1 MLFSKRIRMHRA
13 TSKSSAPL
21 FKRFCWALSL
31 SLTFSGTVLADGNP
45 DIVGVLATLT
55 DPNVAADL
63 GLSDEQLEKLKGL
76 VKQHEAKA
84 IEFAAELRT
93 IEDLAQRKERSRA
106 ILRSVENAGMEMLN
120 AQQKARAEQ
129 LRLQGLG
136 LAAAAEPEIATAL
149 SITEEQAAKIQ
160 TTLEGKRGLM
170 RELGPERGPVEL
182 AKQLDA
188 ILDDT
193 QRSKWAEMVGPA
205 AGKTGTAP
213 SSDSNAN
220 PEGANPNAQSTENM
234 PQADRAATPMP
245 EGKPGEYGLRLNFVA
260 GTPWSDVL
268 KWLAKEA
275 ELSLQ
280 TDYFPPGT
288 FTYRDPFRV
297 YSVPEAM
304 DIMNSVLLNKGYTL
318 VRKQRVLMVVDLGSG
333 DPEVVRGLIRE
344 LSELVSPK
352 ELDSRGEYEICKSVF
367 NLSRMSVEEAE
378 KEVKPLL
385 GPQGSIVSLPAS
397 NQLLVTETG
406 GKLRIIRETIE
417 RSEMPDAGRTSKI
430 VSITLKNMSSEEL
443 LAIARPLVGLK
454 EGVNVSDEL
463 SISTDSFGTTLY
475 ATGTPDKLQ
484 KLRDIVTQVDVEQS
498 DSKSSTMTAEQVAVR
513 SHNIRG
519 SDPQTT
525 MDVLQTQFA
534 GQTNI
539 NLALDPK
546 SSNIIAR
553 ATPSDHKI
561 IDEII
566 ETLAGQTSDF
576 EVIELDKMDTQAAI
590 LTLEKFFGK
599 SSSKDKDSAAKGPI
613 FYGDTIS
620 RRIMVQGSP
629 QEVAQVRELLRKV
642 ETTGPTLEGLSKKA
656 RFLPYSGKSA
666 DKFLNQIDTLW
677 DATKQKGRIR
687 RIESKGASVAPNE
700 NPASPSNESQ
710 KPTDGQKP
718 EAEAKGT
725 SDKAASFEPAKL
737 PFGNASETVANQ
749 TTTRGVRLTKWSQD
763 PADGNQPS
771 PSDARKSSETN
782 TDGKT
787 TEGQDNSGQ
796 DTQDNPNELRV
807 FKGPAGLI
815 VTSDNPELLN
825 EFDEISRVVQEQ
837 MASGPS
843 EPTVVYLK
851 YIPAL
856 AAEELIRG
864 VLNGQSSGG
873 SGGGG
878 GGLLGEVASGVLGGG
893 GFLGNLLGMGGGGS
907 SAASSSTSASGDVT
921 ITADPR
927 LNALWIQANPLDMQL
942 VEELIE
948 IIDTPE
954 SPIDVQTRGVPNI
967 IYLENAPV
975 ADVEATVR
983 SVFADRIAGASAQ
996 NAQRQPSPQEFI
1008 EALRGGGG
1016 GGRRGAAPKELK
1028 ETTMSLTSDK
1038 KNNALIVVAPKQ
1050 LYEQVEELVKMLDQ
1064 TAEGSE
1070 DSVVVVPIGGD
1081 INPTTVRSALS
1092 SVFGTQARTSTTS
1105 NPQTNSTP
1113 NTNNNPAAAFQQ
1125 FRGMNPGAFGGGQGG
1140 FRGMQMNIPTPG
1152 GGGAAAFGFPGMGGG
1167 QGFGGQGFGG
1177 QGFGGQGFGGANR
1190 GGTGGFGGF
1199 GGAQGGGR
1207 GGNTGGNRA
1216 NRGGR

>member
-1 MLFSKRIRMHRA
+1 MSHR
-13 TSKSSAPL
+13 TKSRKVAPL
-21 FKRFCWALSL
+21 FRGFCLALSL
-31 SLTFSGTVLADGNP
+31 TIGISTPILADGNP
-45 DIVGVLATLT
+45 DIVGVLAVLT
-55 DPNVAADL
+55 DANTAADL
-63 GLSDEQLEKLKGL
+63 GISDEQLEKLKVL

-84 IEFAAELRT
+84 IEFAVELRA
-93 IEDLAQRKERSRA
+93 IEDVAQRRERSRA
-106 ILRSVENAGMEMLN
+106 ILRGVENEGMGLLN
-120 AQQKARAEQ
+120 AEQRARAEQ

-136 LAAAAEPEIATAL
+136 LTAATEPQIATAL
-149 SITEEQAAKIQ
+149 SVTEEQAAKLQ
-160 TTLEGKRGLM
+160 TIIEGKRGLM
-170 RELGPERGPVEL
+170 REFGPERGPLEF
-182 AKQLDA
+182 AKQLDGL
-188 ILDDT
+188 LDDT
-193 QRSKWAEMVGPA
+193 QRAKWAELIGPV
-205 AGKTGTAP
+205 AGKTSGSGSGQQALAGP
-213 SSDSNAN
+213 SDGQSAN
-220 PEGANPNAQSTENM
+220 EVSAVAGM
-234 PQADRAATPMP
+234 PQGERRATPMP
-245 EGKPGEYGLRLNFVA
+245 EGKPGEYGLRLNFVT

-280 TDYFPPGT
+280 TDFFPPGT

-318 VRKQRVLMVVDLGSG
+318 VRKQRVLMCVDLGAG

-344 LSELVSPK
+344 LSELVPPK
-352 ELDSRGEYEICKSVF
+352 ELDSRGEYEICKTVF
-367 NLSRMSVEEAE
+367 NLSRLSVEDAE

-385 GPQGSIVSLPAS
+385 GPQGSIVALPAS

-430 VSITLKNMSSEEL
+430 VSIALQNMSSEEL

-454 EGVNVSDEL
+454 EGINVSEDL

-475 ATGTPDKLQ
+475 ATGTPEKLQ
-484 KLRDIVTQVDVEQS
+484 KLRDIVTQVDVEQT
-498 DSKSSTMTAEQVAVR
+498 DSKAATSTAEQVAVK
-513 SHNIRG
+513 SHSIRG

-525 MDVLQTQFA
+525 MDVLQTQFS

-599 SSSKDKDSAAKGPI
+599 SSSKDKDAAAKGPI
-613 FYGDTIS
+613 FYGDSIS

-629 QEVAQVRELLRKV
+629 QEVTQVRELLRKV
-642 ETTGPTLEGLSKKA
+642 ESTGPTIEGLSKKA

-687 RIESKGASVAPNE
+687 RIESKGNSVT
-700 NPASPSNESQ
+700 PSLKGEESQ
-710 KPTDGQKP
+710 SDTDKPSEPK
-718 EAEAKGT
+718 AS
-725 SDKAASFEPAKL
+725 SDKAAASEPARF
-737 PFGNASETVANQ
+737 PFPGSSVAVNGGNSQ
-749 TTTRGVRLTKWSQD
+749 RPVRLTKWSQD
-763 PADGNQPS
+763 PADPNAPS
-771 PSDARKSSETN
+771 PSDQVKNPASVV
-782 TDGKT
+782 
-787 TEGQDNSGQ
+787 QDDAQQSGQ
-796 DTQDNPNELRV
+796 ESGIPGVTTDEPQGEEANELRV

-825 EFDEISRVVQEQ
+825 EFDEISRIVQEQ
-837 MASGPS
+837 LAAGPS

-864 VLNGQSSGG
+864 VLNGTQSSG
-873 SGGGG
+873 GGGG

-907 SAASSSTSASGDVT
+907 SSSSSANSSGDVT

-927 LNALWIQANPLDMQL
+927 LNALWVQANPLDMQL
-942 VEELIE
+942 IEELIE

-954 SPIDVQTRGVPNI
+954 SPVDVQTRGVPNI

-975 ADVEATVR
+975 AEVEAMVR
-983 SVFADRIAGASAQ
+983 SVFADRIAGAASQ
-996 NAQRQPSPQEFI
+996 NAQRPPSPQEFI

-1016 GGRRGAAPKELK
+1016 GGGRRGGAAPKELK
-1028 ETTMSLTSDK
+1028 ETTMTVTTDK

-1050 LYEQVEELVKMLDQ
+1050 LFEQVEELVKMLDQ
-1064 TAEGSE
+1064 TTEGSE

-1105 NPQTNSTP
+1105 NPQTTTP
-1113 NTNNNPAAAFQQ
+1113 TANNNPAAAFQQ

-1140 FRGMQMNIPTPG
+1140 GFRGMQIPNAG
-1152 GGGAAAFGFPGMGGG
+1152 GGGGGAAFGFPGMGGQG
-1167 QGFGGQGFGG
+1167 FGGGGFGGQGFGG
-1177 QGFGGQGFGGANR
+1177 NNRGQGGGM
-1190 GGTGGFGGF
+1190 GGFGGF
-1199 GGAQGGGR
+1199 GG
-1207 GGNTGGNRA
+1207 GNTGGARGGNNGGNRT

>member
-1 MLFSKRIRMHRA
+1 MSHR
-13 TSKSSAPL
+13 TKSRKVAPL
-21 FKRFCWALSL
+21 FRGFCLALSL
-31 SLTFSGTVLADGNP
+31 TIGFSTPILADGNP
-45 DIVGVLATLT
+45 DIVGVLAVLT
-55 DPNVAADL
+55 DTNTAADL
-63 GLSDEQLEKLKGL
+63 GLSDEQLEKLKVL

-84 IEFAAELRT
+84 IEFASELRA
-93 IEDLAQRKERSRA
+93 IEDVAQRRERSRA
-106 ILRSVENAGMEMLN
+106 ILRGVENEGMGLLN
-120 AQQKARAEQ
+120 AQQRARAEQ

-136 LAAAAEPEIATAL
+136 LTAALEPEIATAL
-149 SITEEQAAKIQ
+149 TISEEQAAKLQ
-160 TTLEGKRGLM
+160 TIIEGKRGLM
-170 RELGPERGPVEL
+170 RELGPERGPVEF
-182 AKQLDA
+182 AKQLDGL
-188 ILDDT
+188 LDDT
-193 QRSKWAEMVGPA
+193 QRATWAELIGVV
-205 AGKTGTAP
+205 AGKASADPADQQSAP
-213 SSDSNAN
+213 GASDPLASNN
-220 PEGANPNAQSTENM
+220 PSAIASM
-234 PQADRAATPMP
+234 PQGEQRPTPMP
-245 EGKPGEYGLRLNFVA
+245 EGKPGEYGLRLNFVT

-280 TDYFPPGT
+280 TDFFPPGT

-304 DIMNSVLLNKGYTL
+304 DIMNSVLLNKGFTL
-318 VRKQRVLMVVDLGSG
+318 VRKQRVLMCVDLGAG

-344 LSELVSPK
+344 LSELVPPK

-367 NLSRMSVEEAE
+367 NLSRLSVEDAE

-385 GPQGSIVSLPAS
+385 GPQGSIVALPAS

-430 VSITLKNMSSEEL
+430 VAIALKNMSSEEL

-454 EGVNVSDEL
+454 EGINVSDDL

-484 KLRDIVTQVDVEQS
+484 KLRDIVTQVDVEQT
-498 DSKSSTMTAEQVAVR
+498 DSKATTSTAEQVAVK
-513 SHNIRG
+513 SHSIRG

-525 MDVLQTQFA
+525 MDVLQTQFS

-599 SSSKDKDSAAKGPI
+599 SSSKDKDAAAKGPI
-613 FYGDTIS
+613 FYGDSIS

-642 ETTGPTLEGLSKKA
+642 ESTGPTLEGLSKKA

-687 RIESKGASVAPNE
+687 RIESKGNSVTPSLKEEDKQPDAEKSSEPKAS
-700 NPASPSNESQ
+700 
-710 KPTDGQKP
+710 
-718 EAEAKGT
+718 
-725 SDKAASFEPAKL
+725 SDKAASSEPAKL
-737 PFGNASETVANQ
+737 PFPGSDVAGFSGTEQ
-749 TTTRGVRLTKWSQD
+749 RPVRLTRWSQD
-763 PADGNQPS
+763 PADPNAPS
-771 PSDARKSSETN
+771 PSDQIKSPASVAQDDASSGSQES
-782 TDGKT
+782 GKSDAPA
-787 TEGQDNSGQ
+787 EGQQGEEA
-796 DTQDNPNELRV
+796 NELRV

-825 EFDEISRVVQEQ
+825 EFDEISRIVQEQ
-837 MASGPS
+837 LAAGPT

-864 VLNGQSSGG
+864 VLNGTSSSGG
-873 SGGGG
+873 SGG

-907 SAASSSTSASGDVT
+907 STSSSSNSSGDVT

-927 LNALWIQANPLDMQL
+927 LNALWVQANPLDMQL
-942 VEELIE
+942 IEELIE

-954 SPIDVQTRGVPNI
+954 SPVDVQTRGVPNI

-975 ADVEATVR
+975 ADVEAMVR
-983 SVFADRIAGASAQ
+983 GVFADRISGAASQ

-1016 GGRRGAAPKELK
+1016 GGRRGGAAPKELK
-1028 ETTMSLTSDK
+1028 EATMTLTTDK

-1050 LYEQVEELVKMLDQ
+1050 LFEQVEELVKMLDQ

-1092 SVFGTQARTSTTS
+1092 SVFGSQARTSTTS
-1105 NPQTNSTP
+1105 NPQTNTP
-1113 NTNNNPAAAFQQ
+1113 PANNNNNPAAAFQQ

-1140 FRGMQMNIPTPG
+1140 GFRGMQIPNAG
-1152 GGGAAAFGFPGMGGG
+1152 GGGGAAFGFPGMGG
-1167 QGFGGQGFGG
+1167 QGFGGGGFGG
-1177 QGFGGQGFGGANR
+1177 NNRGQGGGM
-1190 GGTGGFGGF
+1190 GGFGGF
-1199 GGAQGGGR
+1199 GG
-1207 GGNTGGNRA
+1207 GNTGGNRGGNNGGNRT

>member
-1 MLFSKRIRMHRA
+1 MSHR
-13 TSKSSAPL
+13 TKSRKVAPL
-21 FKRFCWALSL
+21 FRGFCLALSL
-31 SLTFSGTVLADGNP
+31 TVGFSTPILADGNP
-45 DIVGVLATLT
+45 DIVGVLAVLT
-55 DPNVAADL
+55 DANTAADL

-84 IEFAAELRT
+84 IEFAVELRG
-93 IEDLAQRKERSRA
+93 IVDVVQRRERSRA
-106 ILRSVENAGMEMLN
+106 ILRGVENEGMGLLN
-120 AQQKARAEQ
+120 AEQRARAEQ

-136 LAAAAEPEIATAL
+136 LLAALEPEIATSLA
-149 SITEEQAAKIQ
+149 ITEEQAAKLQ
-160 TTLEGKRGLM
+160 TIIEGKRGLM
-170 RELGPERGPVEL
+170 RELGPERGPLEF
-182 AKQLDA
+182 AKQLDGL
-188 ILDDT
+188 LDDT
-193 QRSKWAEMVGPA
+193 QRAKWSELTGPV
-205 AGKTGTAP
+205 AGKASAGTDQQSAASP
-213 SSDSNAN
+213 SDLLASNNSSAGG
-220 PEGANPNAQSTENM
+220 PMSQGDQRT
-234 PQADRAATPMP
+234 TPMP
-245 EGKPGEYGLRLNFVA
+245 EGKPGEYGLRLNFVT

-280 TDYFPPGT
+280 TDFFPPGT

-304 DIMNSVLLNKGYTL
+304 DIMNSVLLNKGFTL
-318 VRKQRVLMVVDLGSG
+318 VRKQRVLMCVDLGAG
-333 DPEVVRGLIRE
+333 DPDVVRGLIRE
-344 LSELVSPK
+344 LSELVPPK
-352 ELDSRGEYEICKSVF
+352 ELDTRGEYEICKTVF
-367 NLSRMSVEEAE
+367 NLSRLSVEDAE

-385 GPQGSIVSLPAS
+385 GPQGSIVALPAS

-430 VSITLKNMSSEEL
+430 VTIALKNMSSEEL
-443 LAIARPLVGLK
+443 LSIARPLVGLK
-454 EGVNVSDEL
+454 EGVNVSEDL

-475 ATGTPDKLQ
+475 ATGTPEKLQ

-498 DSKSSTMTAEQVAVR
+498 DSKAATSTSEQVAVK
-513 SHNIRG
+513 SHSIRG

-525 MDVLQTQFA
+525 MDVLQTQFS

-599 SSSKDKDSAAKGPI
+599 SSSKDKDAAAKGPI
-613 FYGDTIS
+613 FYGDSIS

-629 QEVAQVRELLRKV
+629 QEVTQVRELLRKV
-642 ETTGPTLEGLSKKA
+642 ESTGPTLEGLSKKA

-687 RIESKGASVAPNE
+687 RIESKGNSVTPSLKGEEPQSGADKPNE
-700 NPASPSNESQ
+700 AKAS
-710 KPTDGQKP
+710 G
-718 EAEAKGT
+718 
-725 SDKAASFEPAKL
+725 DKAASSEPAKF
-737 PFGNASETVANQ
+737 PFPGSGVAGSSEASQRPVKL
-749 TTTRGVRLTKWSQD
+749 TRWSQD
-763 PADGNQPS
+763 PVDPNAPS
-771 PSDARKSSETN
+771 PSDLNKSPATVAQDDAPVDGQEPGKSDASPEGVQGDET
-782 TDGKT
+782 
-787 TEGQDNSGQ
+787 
-796 DTQDNPNELRV
+796 NELRV

-825 EFDEISRVVQEQ
+825 EFDEISRIVQEQ
-837 MASGPS
+837 LAAGPS

-864 VLNGQSSGG
+864 VLNGTSSSG

-907 SAASSSTSASGDVT
+907 SASSSASSSGDVT

-927 LNALWIQANPLDMQL
+927 LNALWVQANPLDMQL
-942 VEELIE
+942 IEELIE
-948 IIDTPE
+948 IIDTPD
-954 SPIDVQTRGVPNI
+954 SPVDVQTRGVPNI

-975 ADVEATVR
+975 AEVEATVR
-983 SVFADRIAGASAQ
+983 SVFADRISGAASQ
-996 NAQRQPSPQEFI
+996 NAQRPPSPQEFI

-1016 GGRRGAAPKELK
+1016 GGRRGGAAPKELK
-1028 ETTMSLTSDK
+1028 ETTMTLSTDK

-1050 LYEQVEELVKMLDQ
+1050 LFEQVEELVKMLDQ

-1092 SVFGTQARTSTTS
+1092 SVFGSQARTSTTS
-1105 NPQTNSTP
+1105 NPQTNTP
-1113 NTNNNPAAAFQQ
+1113 PANNNNPAAAFQQ

-1140 FRGMQMNIPTPG
+1140 GFRGMQMQIPNAG
-1152 GGGAAAFGFPGMGGG
+1152 GGGGGAAFGFPGMGG
-1167 QGFGGQGFGG
+1167 QGFGGGGFGG
-1177 QGFGGQGFGGANR
+1177 NNRGQGGGM
-1190 GGTGGFGGF
+1190 GGFGGF
-1199 GGAQGGGR
+1199 GG
-1207 GGNTGGNRA
+1207 GNTGGNRGGNNGGNRT

>member
-1 MLFSKRIRMHRA
+1 MLFSKRNRMHRA

-21 FKRFCWALSL
+21 YRRFCWALTL
-31 SLTFSGTVLADGNP
+31 SLTFSGTVLAEGNP

-84 IEFAAELRT
+84 IEFAAELRS
-93 IEDLAQRKERSRA
+93 IEDPAQRKERGRA

-120 AQQKARAEQ
+120 AQQKMRAEQ

-136 LAAAAEPEIATAL
+136 LAAATEPEIATAL
-149 SITEEQAAKIQ
+149 AITEEQAAKIQ
-160 TTLEGKRGLM
+160 TALEGKRGLM
-170 RELGPERGPVEL
+170 RELGPERGPAEL
-182 AKQLDA
+182 SKQLDA

-193 QRSKWAEMVGPA
+193 QRTKWAEMIGPV
-205 AGKTGTAP
+205 AGKTGATP
-213 SSDSNAN
+213 STDPSASPDGS
-220 PEGANPNAQSTENM
+220 NPNAEATENM
-234 PQADRAATPMP
+234 PQADRVATAMP

-297 YSVPEAM
+297 YSVAEAM

-344 LSELVSPK
+344 LSELVNPK
-352 ELDSRGEYEICKSVF
+352 DLDSRGEYEICKSVF

-385 GPQGSIVSLPAS
+385 GPQGSIVALPAS

-430 VSITLKNMSSEEL
+430 VAITLKNMSSEEL
-443 LAIARPLVGLK
+443 LSIARPLVGLK
-454 EGVNVSDEL
+454 EGINVSDDL

-475 ATGTPDKLQ
+475 ATGSPDKLQ
-484 KLRDIVTQVDVEQS
+484 KLRDIVTQVDVEQT
-498 DSKSSTMTAEQVAVR
+498 DSKSSSMTAEQVAVK

-599 SSSKDKDSAAKGPI
+599 SSSKDKDSSAKGPI

-620 RRIMVQGSP
+620 RRIMVQGTP
-629 QEVAQVRELLRKV
+629 QEVEQVRELLRKV

-687 RIESKGASVAPNE
+687 RIESKGASLEPKDT
-700 NPASPSNESQ
+700 PTSPSKELQ
-710 KPTDGQKP
+710 KPSDGQKP

-737 PFGNASETVANQ
+737 PFGNPNETVANQ

-763 PADGNQPS
+763 PEDGNQPS
-771 PSDARKSSETN
+771 PSDTRKNSETN
-782 TDGKT
+782 TDG
-787 TEGQDNSGQ
+787 QVADAQSDSGQ
-796 DTQDNPNELRV
+796 APEDNPNELRV

-825 EFDEISRVVQEQ
+825 EFDEISRIVQEQ

-907 SAASSSTSASGDVT
+907 SAASSSMSASGDVT

-942 VEELIE
+942 IEELIE

-954 SPIDVQTRGVPNI
+954 SPVDVQTRGIPNI

-983 SVFADRIAGASAQ
+983 SVFADRIAGAGAQ
-996 NAQRQPSPQEFI
+996 NAQRPPSPQEFI
-1008 EALRGGGG
+1008 EALRGGGGG

-1125 FRGMNPGAFGGGQGG
+1125 FRGMNPGAFGGGQAGG
-1140 FRGMQMNIPTPG
+1140 FRGMQMNIPNAGG
-1152 GGGAAAFGFPGMGGG
+1152 GGGAAMFGFPGMGGGG

-1177 QGFGGQGFGGANR
+1177 NNR
-1190 GGTGGFGGF
+1190 GGNGAVGGFGGF
-1199 GGAQGGGR
+1199 GGDQGGAR
-1207 GGNTGGNRA
+1207 GGNTGGNRG

>member
-1 MLFSKRIRMHRA
+1 MSHR
-13 TSKSSAPL
+13 TKSRKVAPL
-21 FKRFCWALSL
+21 FRGFCLALSL
-31 SLTFSGTVLADGNP
+31 TIGFSTPILADGNP
-45 DIVGVLATLT
+45 DIVGVLAVLT
-55 DPNVAADL
+55 DTNTAADL
-63 GLSDEQLEKLKGL
+63 GLSDEQLEKLKVL

-84 IEFAAELRT
+84 IEFASELRA
-93 IEDLAQRKERSRA
+93 IEDVAQRRERSRA
-106 ILRSVENAGMEMLN
+106 ILRGLENEGMGLLN
-120 AQQKARAEQ
+120 AQQRARAEQ

-136 LAAAAEPEIATAL
+136 LTAALEPEIATAL
-149 SITEEQAAKIQ
+149 TISEEQAAKLQ
-160 TTLEGKRGLM
+160 TIIEGKRGLM
-170 RELGPERGPVEL
+170 RELGPERGPVEF
-182 AKQLDA
+182 AKQLDGL
-188 ILDDT
+188 LDDT
-193 QRSKWAEMVGPA
+193 QRAKWAELIGPV
-205 AGKTGTAP
+205 AGKA
-213 SSDSNAN
+213 SAN
-220 PEGANPNAQSTENM
+220 PADLQSAPGASEPLSSNNPSAIASM
-234 PQADRAATPMP
+234 PQGEQRSTPMP
-245 EGKPGEYGLRLNFVA
+245 EGKPGEYGLRLNFVT

-280 TDYFPPGT
+280 TDFFPPGT

-304 DIMNSVLLNKGYTL
+304 DIMNSVLLNKGFTL
-318 VRKQRVLMVVDLGSG
+318 VRKQRVLMCVDLGAG

-344 LSELVSPK
+344 LSELVPPK

-367 NLSRMSVEEAE
+367 NLTRLSVEDAE

-385 GPQGSIVSLPAS
+385 GPQGSIVALPAS

-430 VSITLKNMSSEEL
+430 VTIALENMSSEEL

-454 EGVNVSDEL
+454 EGINVSDDL

-475 ATGTPDKLQ
+475 ATGTPEKLQ
-484 KLRDIVTQVDVEQS
+484 KLRDIVTQVDVEQT
-498 DSKSSTMTAEQVAVR
+498 DSKAATSTAEQVAVK
-513 SHNIRG
+513 SHSIRG

-525 MDVLQTQFA
+525 MDVLQTQFS

-599 SSSKDKDSAAKGPI
+599 SSSKDKDTAAKGPI
-613 FYGDTIS
+613 FYGDSIA

-642 ETTGPTLEGLSKKA
+642 ESTGPTLEGLSKKA

-687 RIESKGASVAPNE
+687 RIESKGNSVTPSLKEEDKKPDAEKSTEPKAS
-700 NPASPSNESQ
+700 
-710 KPTDGQKP
+710 
-718 EAEAKGT
+718 
-725 SDKAASFEPAKL
+725 SDKAASSEPAKL
-737 PFGNASETVANQ
+737 PFPGSDVAGFSGAAQ
-749 TTTRGVRLTKWSQD
+749 RPVRLTRWSQD
-763 PADGNQPS
+763 PADPNAPS
-771 PSDARKSSETN
+771 PSDQIKSPASVAQDDASSGSQES
-782 TDGKT
+782 GKSDAPA
-787 TEGQDNSGQ
+787 EGQQGEEA
-796 DTQDNPNELRV
+796 NELRV

-825 EFDEISRVVQEQ
+825 EFDEISRIVQEQ
-837 MASGPS
+837 LAAGPT

-864 VLNGQSSGG
+864 VLNGTSSSGG
-873 SGGGG
+873 SGG

-907 SAASSSTSASGDVT
+907 STSSSSNSSGDVT

-927 LNALWIQANPLDMQL
+927 LNALWVQANPLDMQL
-942 VEELIE
+942 IEELIE

-954 SPIDVQTRGVPNI
+954 SPVDVQTRGVPNI

-975 ADVEATVR
+975 ADVEAMVR
-983 SVFADRIAGASAQ
+983 GVFADRISGAASQ

-1016 GGRRGAAPKELK
+1016 GGRRGGAAPKELK
-1028 ETTMSLTSDK
+1028 EATMTLTTDK

-1050 LYEQVEELVKMLDQ
+1050 LFEQVEELVKMLDQ

-1092 SVFGTQARTSTTS
+1092 SVFGSQARTSTTS
-1105 NPQTNSTP
+1105 NPQTNTP
-1113 NTNNNPAAAFQQ
+1113 PANNNNNNNPAAAFQQ

-1140 FRGMQMNIPTPG
+1140 GFRGMQMQIPNAG
-1152 GGGAAAFGFPGMGGG
+1152 GGGGGAAFGFPGMGG
-1167 QGFGGQGFGG
+1167 QGFGGGGFGG
-1177 QGFGGQGFGGANR
+1177 NNRGQGGGM
-1190 GGTGGFGGF
+1190 GGFGGF
-1199 GGAQGGGR
+1199 GG
-1207 GGNTGGNRA
+1207 GNTGGNRGGNNGGNRT

>member
-1 MLFSKRIRMHRA
+1 MLFSKRNRMHRA

-31 SLTFSGTVLADGNP
+31 SLTFSGSVLADGNP

-55 DPNVAADL
+55 DPNIAADL

-93 IEDLAQRKERSRA
+93 IEDPIQRKERSRA

-120 AQQKARAEQ
+120 AQQKVRAEQ

-136 LAAAAEPEIATAL
+136 LAAATEPEIATAL
-149 SITEEQAAKIQ
+149 SISEEQAAKIQ

-205 AGKTGTAP
+205 AGKNGAAP
-213 SSDSNAN
+213 STDPNAN
-220 PEGANPNAQSTENM
+220 ADGSNPNAQSSDAM
-234 PQADRAATPMP
+234 PQTDRAATPMP

-318 VRKQRVLMVVDLGSG
+318 VRKQRVLMVVDLGAG

-367 NLSRMSVEEAE
+367 NLSRMSVDEAE

-385 GPQGSIVSLPAS
+385 GPQGSIVALPAS

-430 VSITLKNMSSEEL
+430 VAITLKNMSSEEL

-454 EGVNVSDEL
+454 EGINVSDDL

-484 KLRDIVTQVDVEQS
+484 KLRDLVTQVDVEQS
-498 DSKSSTMTAEQVAVR
+498 DSKSSSMTAEQVLVK

-566 ETLAGQTSDF
+566 DTLAGQTSDF

-629 QEVAQVRELLRKV
+629 QEVEQVRELLRKV

-687 RIESKGASVAPNE
+687 RIESKGSSVAPSGGTT
-700 NPASPSNESQ
+700 SPPNESG
-710 KPTDGQKP
+710 KP
-718 EAEAKGT
+718 AETQNQNPDPKGT
-725 SDKAASFEPAKL
+725 SDKAASLEPAKL
-737 PFGNASETVANQ
+737 PFANPNDTVANLGA
-749 TTTRGVRLTKWSQD
+749 TRGVRLTKWSQD
-763 PADGNQPS
+763 PSDGSERS
-771 PSDARKSSETN
+771 PSDLQKLPTINADGSSSE
-782 TDGKT
+782 
-787 TEGQDNSGQ
+787 GQVNSGQ
-796 DTQDNPNELRV
+796 ENQGDANELRV
-807 FKGPAGLI
+807 FQGPAGLI

-825 EFDEISRVVQEQ
+825 EFDEISRIVQEQ

-893 GFLGNLLGMGGGGS
+893 GFLGNLLGMGGGGGG
-907 SAASSSTSASGDVT
+907 AATTSTSASGDVT

-942 VEELIE
+942 IEELIE

-954 SPIDVQTRGVPNI
+954 SPVDVQTRGVPNI

-983 SVFADRIAGASAQ
+983 SVFADRIAGAGAQ
-996 NAQRQPSPQEFI
+996 NAQRPPSPQEFI

-1152 GGGAAAFGFPGMGGG
+1152 GGGAATFGFPGMGGG

-1177 QGFGGQGFGGANR
+1177 QGFGGTNR

-1207 GGNTGGNRA
+1207 GGNTGGNRG